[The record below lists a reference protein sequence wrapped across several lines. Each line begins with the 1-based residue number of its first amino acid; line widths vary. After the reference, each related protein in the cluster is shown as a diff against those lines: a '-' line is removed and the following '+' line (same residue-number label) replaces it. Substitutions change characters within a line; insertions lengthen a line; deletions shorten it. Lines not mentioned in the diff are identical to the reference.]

1 MIKCLIVKSASD
13 ELDYLQDFINQSFSF
28 HVKRYEGN
36 LITALQSMDGEQP
49 ELVICDLSLFASL
62 QRNCKTSLN
71 AQPVFVCTTHQQ
83 EFDFDSFPIK
93 PFSVLRYPVSY
104 ERFLTT
110 IERAQLFIQG
120 EAREAR
126 QPAWRDFVF
135 VKSEYKIIKV
145 KYDDILFCE
154 GMKDY
159 TQIYLFGRPQPLL
172 TLYNLKNF
180 AAKLPA
186 GDFVRV
192 HRSFVVSLRH
202 IETISRNEITLGK
215 RIIPIG
221 NSYRNNIFQIVERN
235 S

>member
-1 MIKCLIVKSASD
+1 MIKCLIVKSDSV
-13 ELDYLQDFINQSFSF
+13 ESDYLQEIVQQTPSF

-36 LITALQSMDGEQP
+36 LMTALQSMDGEEP
-49 ELVICDLSLFASL
+49 ELVICDLSQIASL
-62 QRNCKTSLN
+62 KENHKTFFS
-71 AQPVFVCTTHQQ
+71 AHPVFVCTTHQQ
-83 EFDFDSFPIK
+83 EFDIESFPVK

-104 ERFLTT
+104 ERFLNT
-110 IERAQLFIQG
+110 IERVQLFIQK
-120 EAREAR
+120 ETHEAR
-126 QPAWRDFVF
+126 QTARRDFVF
-135 VKSEYKIIKV
+135 VKSEYKIIKM

-159 TQIYLFGRPQPLL
+159 TQIYLFGRPQPVL
-172 TLYNLKNF
+172 TLHNLKNF
-180 AAKLPA
+180 ATKLPP

-192 HRSFVVSLRH
+192 HRSYIVSLRH

-221 NSYRNNIFQIVERN
+221 NSYRNNIFQIVEMN